1 MRSPLS
7 FRKLRER
14 RAIVHWLAALSTIVA
29 VDASAVPSE
38 PADCAALPSRSIER
52 TICRSATLTG
62 LDQEMNR
69 LLALATAR
77 NGPTAT
83 KIRQQQQAWAAHRAE
98 CARSKTQEEACL
110 RELYVSRIAA
120 MRAGSRAA
128 RSADTKGTSL
138 GPFAFRCEGLDA
150 PLAIS
155 YVNVPPRFA
164 WVMVKDEGYLL
175 VQQRSGSGARYEGN
189 GTLFWEAQGEARWRA
204 TTGSPETV
212 CVRTASR

>member
-1 MRSPLS
+1 M
-7 FRKLRER
+7 
-14 RAIVHWLAALSTIVA
+14 
-29 VDASAVPSE
+29 
-38 PADCAALPSRSIER
+38 CG
-52 TICRSATLTG
+52 SATLTG

-69 LLALATAR
+69 LLALATTGS
-77 NGPTAT
+77 GPTAMA
-83 KIRQQQQAWAAHRAE
+83 IRHQQEAWGARRAE
-98 CARSKTQEEACL
+98 CARSKTQEACL

-120 MRAGSRAA
+120 IRVGSRAA
-128 RSADTKGTSL
+128 RSADARGTSL
-138 GPFAFRCEGLDA
+138 GPFAFRCEGVEA

-164 WVMVKDEGYLL
+164 WVMIKDAGYLL

-212 CVRTASR
+212 CVRAAGH